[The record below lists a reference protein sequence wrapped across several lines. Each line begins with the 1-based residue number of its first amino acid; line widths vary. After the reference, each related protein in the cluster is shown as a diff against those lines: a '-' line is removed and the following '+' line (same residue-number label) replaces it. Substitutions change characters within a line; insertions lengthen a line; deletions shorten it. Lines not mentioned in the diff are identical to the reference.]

1 MIDSKKL
8 IEVASY
14 FSIVH
19 HIKGRIRLR
28 VDPKIKELNNNITLE
43 DIEDLPKK
51 IKGIKSIKI
60 NKIIGS
66 ITVEYDNAIF
76 ADRLWNDLIEGN
88 NIEELADMI
97 NNLAKEAV

>member
-8 IEVASY
+8 IEIASY

-28 VDPKIKELNNNITLE
+28 VDPKIKDLNSDITIE

-66 ITVEYDNAIF
+66 ITVEYDNEIF
-76 ADRLWNDLIEGN
+76 TDQLWIDLVKSN
-88 NIEELADMI
+88 NTEELIIMI
-97 NNLAKEAV
+97 NELVKEAA